1 MNAAIYLRVST
12 NRCKCGHSPTAH
24 APARVTYLVP
34 TLSCSRCNCAKYEP
48 DQDESNQEP
57 ECRRL
62 CTARGWLDPVVVREC
77 ESGAKYRP
85 EWRGLVERV
94 RKGEIRA
101 VVFWAVDRIG
111 RNKVQAAHDLRELS
125 RFGAQLVSV
134 QDAWL
139 DQPEG
144 PTRSLMVDI
153 MAWVAEG
160 ERARLIER
168 TKAGMRRARNEGKEI
183 GRPRVALDLDRA
195 RALLGEGRSYA
206 GVARLLGCSRAT
218 LVKVLPGVPKRGP
231 WGRALKG
238 SETRG
243 QSD

>member
-12 NRCKCGHSPTAH
+12 DRCKCGHAPTAH
-24 APARVTYLVP
+24 SECRA
-34 TLSCSRCNCAKYEP
+34 CGRCNCSAYAP

-62 CTARGWLDPVVVREC
+62 CDARGWSDPLVVRER
-77 ESGAKYRP
+77 ESGAKRRP
-85 EWRGLVERV
+85 EWRSLVEKV
-94 RKGEIRA
+94 RKGEVRA

-160 ERARLIER
+160 ERSRLIER
-168 TKAGMRRARNEGKEI
+168 TKAGMRRAAAEGKEI
-183 GRPRVALDLDRA
+183 GRPRALVDLARA
-195 RALLGEGRSYA
+195 RALLAEGKSYA
-206 GVARLLGCSRAT
+206 AAARAVGCSRST
-218 LVKVLPGVPKRGP
+218 LVKVVPVVPKRGA
-231 WGRALKG
+231 GKLA
-238 SETRG
+238 
-243 QSD
+243 